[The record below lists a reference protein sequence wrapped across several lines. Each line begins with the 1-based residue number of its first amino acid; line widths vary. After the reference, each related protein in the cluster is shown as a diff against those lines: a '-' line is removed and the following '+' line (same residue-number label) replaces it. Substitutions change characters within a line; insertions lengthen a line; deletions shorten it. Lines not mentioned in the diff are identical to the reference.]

1 MENPT
6 NKLTFRWTGDEKGK
20 KGMELMMAFGNQQI
34 GPIRYAEEYETEIPI
49 SGGPMEIKVLCGQNG
64 KHKTCIKHT
73 FQFEHGKDYESRLS
87 GKYTDIS
94 GLALQMSNGD
104 ECLEES
110 APACRN
116 DLAVAMISFAFP
128 IYGIICAARSKYNRA
143 ALLNG
148 AGIGFVLATIFS
160 AMADDKIGFGIGR
173 NALFEYEP
181 FSLTDI
187 VINLLVGGISS
198 VRGFLYMLF

>member
-1 MENPT
+1 
-6 NKLTFRWTGDEKGK
+6 
-20 KGMELMMAFGNQQI
+20 
-34 GPIRYAEEYETEIPI
+34 
-49 SGGPMEIKVLCGQNG
+49 MEIKVLCGQNG

-143 ALLNG
+143 ALPW
-148 AGIGFVLATIFS
+148 
-160 AMADDKIGFGIGR
+160 R
-173 NALFEYEP
+173 
-181 FSLTDI
+181 
-187 VINLLVGGISS
+187 
-198 VRGFLYMLF
+198 